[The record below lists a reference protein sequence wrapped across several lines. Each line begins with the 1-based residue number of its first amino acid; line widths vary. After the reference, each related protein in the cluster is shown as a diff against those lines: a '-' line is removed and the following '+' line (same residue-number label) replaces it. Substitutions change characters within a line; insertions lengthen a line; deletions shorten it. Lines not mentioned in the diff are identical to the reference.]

1 MSGKAGNGK
10 GRDMR
15 SRELIVYGP
24 FQDGLL
30 GRVENLAAEYEAAC
44 REEESGWETRLAEM
58 LWRPGISNGE
68 KETMGGGEP

>member
-44 REEESGWETRLAEM
+44 REEESGSAA
-58 LWRPGISNGE
+58 GQ
-68 KETMGGGEP
+68 